1 MISDISLGG
10 GLVLSVRLGVRVR
23 LGIGFRCLWDWRQ
36 VSARRQGLASG
47 FGIRVR
53 LGVGVRHRGL
63 AWCQG
68 SASLVSL
75 LGFGLA
81 LGSGLLKIHWGRSG
95 FDGEYVLCLSP
106 WEDSVLTKILLRDCL
121 KVWGLAR

>member
-1 MISDISLGG
+1 MP
-10 GLVLSVRLGVRVR
+10 VRLGVRVW
-23 LGIGFRCLWDWRQ
+23 LGIGFRCLWYWRQ

-47 FGIRVR
+47 FGIRVQ

-95 FDGEYVLCLSP
+95 FDGEDLLCLSP
-106 WEDSVLTKILLRDCL
+106 WEDSVLTKISSRDRL
-121 KVWGLAR
+121 EIWGLAR

>member
-53 LGVGVRHRGL
+53 LGVGVLG
-63 AWCQG
+63 
-68 SASLVSL
+68 
-75 LGFGLA
+75 LGFGVRI
-81 LGSGLLKIHWGRSG
+81 GVR
-95 FDGEYVLCLSP
+95 
-106 WEDSVLTKILLRDCL
+106 
-121 KVWGLAR
+121 VWCQAWR